1 MDWFS
6 ASEEVCSQAFLC
18 IWTKAQV
25 GPKLRFSPKLRYF
38 SRNSG
43 SKIGKL
49 RYSETNHLKLSVF
62 KLKNASTERFYVL
75 MAGKK
80 LLMPS
85 METSKQEFSKL
96 RSIFVKNSGHKT
108 AKLRSDEQKTQ
119 VRVSKT
125 QVFGNKVFVFV

>member
-1 MDWFS
+1 MHLDQNS
-6 ASEEVCSQAFLC
+6 GRSK
-18 IWTKAQV
+18 TQV
-25 GPKLRFSPKLRYF
+25 FAKTQVFFAKLRVKNRKTQVFVNK
-38 SRNSG
+38 
-43 SKIGKL
+43 
-49 RYSETNHLKLSVF
+49 KLSVF